1 MELTITEVAELT
13 RIGAHTLRYY
23 EKIRLLTPIAR
34 TRSGHRRYSDAD
46 LAWLEFIR
54 RLRATGMPIC
64 EMQQFAALRRRGD
77 ATIEPRRELLEVHQ
91 ASVRSQIVQLKTSL
105 AVIEEKIAYY
115 RGLEKNATS
124 S

>member
-1 MELTITEVAELT
+1 VELTITEVAELT